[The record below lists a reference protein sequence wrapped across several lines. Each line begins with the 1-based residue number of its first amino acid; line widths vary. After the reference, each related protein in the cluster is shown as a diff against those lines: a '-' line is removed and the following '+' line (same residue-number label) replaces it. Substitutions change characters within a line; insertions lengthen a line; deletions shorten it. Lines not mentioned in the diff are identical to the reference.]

1 MMVSLKVFI
10 HRFIS
15 LTQASSVLI
24 NYASSVPRFESHDF
38 DRHASRT
45 PHLAASRP
53 GSTREEPR
61 PVPKKVV
68 GVGVQQHVD
77 CTPAGTVLKVSWTPF
92 AGGRTG
98 FGGTFA
104 YPATQGSFL
113 IEGCVGTSP
122 LLHLQSGVEYTFDQ
136 SDASNWCATRPRVPR
151 LALYCNRALPSHT
164 PTSQYGSLIRAQ
176 STGTTR

>member
-1 MMVSLKVFI
+1 MI
-10 HRFIS
+10 G
-15 LTQASSVLI
+15 
-24 NYASSVPRFESHDF
+24 
-38 DRHASRT
+38 
-45 PHLAASRP
+45 AASQVATFDP
-53 GSTREEPR
+53 GFEAG
-61 PVPKKVV
+61 V

-122 LLHLQSGVEYTFDQ
+122 LLHLQSGVEYTLDQ
-136 SDASNWCATRPRVPR
+136 SDVSNWYHPFEFLGDRLGVPNGGGALAT
-151 LALYCNRALPSHT
+151 AGTSHSGWARIT
-164 PTSQYGSLIRAQ
+164 RSTRR
-176 STGTTR
+176 TGTTSRTGK

>member
-1 MMVSLKVFI
+1 MKVVGNAKFNA
-10 HRFIS
+10 
-15 LTQASSVLI
+15 LTKSGPSTGA
-24 NYASSVPRFESHDF
+24 Y
-38 DRHASRT
+38 RHKTAVDCT
-45 PHLAASRP
+45 PNDGAVAASQVATFDP
-53 GSTREEPR
+53 GFEAG
-61 PVPKKVV
+61 V

-77 CTPAGTVLKVSWTPF
+77 CTPAGTVLKVPWTPF

-136 SDASNWCATRPRVPR
+136 SDVSNWYHPFEFLGDWLGVPNGGAGNGGHF
-151 LALYCNRALPSHT
+151 ALGLGAHNQEHAPYWDDIEDR
-164 PTSQYGSLIRAQ
+164 
-176 STGTTR
+176 

>member
-1 MMVSLKVFI
+1 MKVVGNAKFNA
-10 HRFIS
+10 
-15 LTQASSVLI
+15 LTKSGPSTGAY
-24 NYASSVPRFESHDF
+24 N
-38 DRHASRT
+38 RHKTAVDCT
-45 PHLAASRP
+45 PNDGAVAASQVATFDP
-53 GSTREEPR
+53 GFEAG
-61 PVPKKVV
+61 V

-122 LLHLQSGVEYTFDQ
+122 LLHLQSGVEYT
-136 SDASNWCATRPRVPR
+136 
-151 LALYCNRALPSHT
+151 PST
-164 PTSQYGSLIRAQ
+164 SPTSP
-176 STGTTR
+176 TGTTPSSSSATGWACPMAALATAGTSHSGWARITRSTRRTLGRHRGHR